1 MNREVDLFDSL
12 PEQIVRSGQSF
23 KLGDMTLEII
33 WPETGA
39 ESFDSISGD
48 GSTEN
53 NRSVVAIVDVEQ
65 VRILITGDIEP
76 GAQRELL
83 GELIG
88 IDVIKVPHHGSKH
101 QEPKFFEGASVFLVS
116 VGRNSYGHPDNGLI
130 SSLESKG
137 SVFRSD
143 LDGAIA
149 LSWQLDDSA
158 RPIFSARRLGKE
170 WWRISWH

>member
-1 MNREVDLFDSL
+1 LV
-12 PEQIVRSGQSF
+12 
-23 KLGDMTLEII
+23 
-33 WPETGA
+33 
-39 ESFDSISGD
+39 
-48 GSTEN
+48 
-53 NRSVVAIVDVEQ
+53 
-65 VRILITGDIEP
+65 TGDIEP

-83 GELIG
+83 GELKE

-101 QEPKFFEGASVFLVS
+101 QEPKIFEGASIFFVS

-149 LSWQLDDSA
+149 LSWKLDSFA
-158 RPIFSARRLGKE
+158 RPIFSTRRLGKE
-170 WWRISWH
+170 WWRLSWN